1 MNIEVYKDTKIYVTA
16 PAAAATGG
24 PELLHQ
30 LVYYLKNDLET
41 DAYMYYVPNNYSKP
55 IHEAYVSYGNPF
67 VEDIEDN
74 SKNILVVPEVYG
86 GVSILDKYKEIRK
99 VLWWL
104 SVDNFYKS
112 IYLTENWKSLFV
124 RGINKIG
131 RILNVGILYDLSKVA
146 LKEYRYY
153 NLLKDHNVGKV
164 KLHLVQSEYAQQH
177 LLEKGIKN
185 ISFLSDYLNEDFL
198 KIDTDISKKEN
209 IVVYNP
215 KKGYKFTK
223 KIMKSVHDI
232 KFIPIENMKREEVIQ
247 LLQRAKIYIDFG
259 SHPGK
264 DRIPREAAVLEC
276 CVITGKRGS
285 AKYRRDIN
293 IPEKYKFEE
302 KDENIPYIISLIK
315 ECFANYEEKLEDFCE
330 YRAQIYKEKEKF
342 KEDLKGIFVKVKEKR
357 SQAYKIHF
365 S

>member
-1 MNIEVYKDTKIYVTA
+1 MKTKQPLVSIIMPCYNGEKFIGEAIESVLKQTYQNW
-16 PAAAATGG
+16 
-24 PELLHQ
+24 ELII
-30 LVYYLKNDLET
+30 VD
-41 DAYMYYVPNNYSKP
+41 DGS
-55 IHEAYVSYGNPF
+55 I
-67 VEDIEDN
+67 DN
-74 SKNILVVPEVYG
+74 SKRIIKQYYSDERIQYIQHKKNRGIPATRNTGIKTSKSEFIAFLDQDDLWLKEKLKQQVQILNKDQYREVGLVFSDAMYLIGGKIIKREWPSKCVPKNLIYKPKEK
-86 GVSILDKYKEIRK
+86 ILR
-99 VLWWL
+99 
-104 SVDNFYKS
+104 
-112 IYLTENWKSLFV
+112 SLFLQNFV
-124 RGINKIG
+124 
-131 RILNVGILYDLSKVA
+131 
-146 LKEYRYY
+146 
-153 NLLKDHNVGKV
+153 
-164 KLHLVQSEYAQQH
+164 
-177 LLEKGIKN
+177 
-185 ISFLSDYLNEDFL
+185 
-198 KIDTDISKKEN
+198 
-209 IVVYNP
+209 
-215 KKGYKFTK
+215 
-223 KIMKSVHDI
+223 
-232 KFIPIENMKREEVIQ
+232 PIENMKREEVIQ